1 MKLSLSDIAAPSVIS
16 PCFVIGVTEGA
27 PLSAS
32 AAALDEACGG
42 RISRMVENRDIS
54 SSIGK
59 TTFLHHLDGIQAER
73 VLVVG
78 FGKLGKLNCSRFDRA
93 CLEAGKVLRN
103 HPVTSSHICLHEVEF
118 GNSGFEWKLRQA
130 ALAIQRANYRY
141 TATKPLKINSPQPL
155 QSASFQGDSRHQK
168 AIDQAAAM
176 AAGFQVARQ
185 LSDLPA
191 NICNPAY
198 LAQEALAI
206 AREHEGVELE
216 ILEEAQMAELGM
228 DALLGVSRG
237 SANPARLIIM
247 KYSGGAAGMKPVVLV
262 GKGITFDS
270 GGLSLKSPDN
280 MKQMKYDMCGA
291 ASVMGAFLACVTL
304 GLKINVVC
312 VVAAAE
318 NMPDG
323 NAYRPG
329 DVVTS
334 MSGKTIE
341 VLNTDAEGRLVLC
354 DALTYSERF
363 KPAAIIDVATL
374 TGACVVA
381 LGHHASGLFS
391 NDDELANDLI
401 AAGEDV
407 VDRAW
412 RLPLW
417 DDYQSQLDSPFADM
431 QNVGGMPA
439 GAVTA
444 GCFLSRFVEDQRWAH
459 LDIAGSAWKWNEKEG
474 ATGRPVG
481 LLTRY
486 LMSVA
491 GEGLA

>member
-1 MKLSLSDIAAPSVIS
+1 MKLSLTDAAAPGIKS
-16 PCFVIGVTEGA
+16 PCIVIGVLEGG

-32 AAALDEACGG
+32 AASLDEACGG
-42 RISRMVENRDIS
+42 TISRMLENRDIAV
-54 SSIGK
+54 SIGK
-59 TTFLHHLDGIQAER
+59 TTFLHKLEGILAER

-78 FGKLGKLNCSRFDRA
+78 FGKPEKLNRSRFDRA
-93 CLEAGKVLRN
+93 CLAAGKVLRD
-103 HPVTSSHICLHEVEF
+103 HPLASCHVCLHEIGFDGTGF
-118 GNSGFEWKLRQA
+118 GWKLRQA
-130 ALAIQRANYRY
+130 ALAIHRANYRY
-141 TATKPLKINSPQPL
+141 TATKPLKVNSPQPL
-155 QSASFQGDSRHQK
+155 QSASFQGDSSYQG
-168 AIDQAAAM
+168 AIDQAAAF
-176 AAGFQVARQ
+176 AAGYQTARQ

-198 LAQEALAI
+198 LAQEAMAI
-206 AREHEGVELE
+206 AREHAAVELE
-216 ILEEAQMAELGM
+216 ILEEEQMAELGM

-237 SANPARLIIM
+237 SANPARLIIL
-247 KYSGGAAGMKPVVLV
+247 KYNGGKSSERPVVLV

-291 ASVMGAFLACVTL
+291 AGVMGAFLACVL
-304 GLKINVVC
+304 LRLEISVVC
-312 VVAAAE
+312 IIAAAE

-354 DALTYSERF
+354 DALTYCQRF
-363 KPAAIIDVATL
+363 KPSVIIDVATL

-381 LGHHASGLFS
+381 LGHHATGLFS
-391 NDDELANDLI
+391 NDDELANALL
-401 AAGEDV
+401 AAGDDV

-444 GCFLSRFVEDQRWAH
+444 GCFLSRFVEHQRWAH
-459 LDIAGSAWKWNEKEG
+459 LDIAGSAWKWNDKEG

-481 LLTRY
+481 LLAAY
-486 LMSVA
+486 LMS
-491 GEGLA
+491 LADVDLV

>member
-1 MKLSLSDIAAPSVIS
+1 MKLSLSDVAAPSVIT
-16 PCFVIGVTEGA
+16 PCIVIGVIEGA
-27 PLSAS
+27 PLSES
-32 AAALDEACGG
+32 ADALDRASGG
-42 RISRMVENRDIS
+42 KISRMLENRDIS
-54 SSIGK
+54 TSIGK
-59 TTFLHHLDGIQAER
+59 TTFLYHLEGIRAER
-73 VLVVG
+73 ILVVG
-78 FGKLGKLNCSRFDRA
+78 FGKPDKLNRSRFDRA

-103 HPVTSSHICLHEVEF
+103 HPMTSCHVCLHEVAF
-118 GNSGFEWKLRQA
+118 GDSPFDWKLRQA
-130 ALAIQRANYRY
+130 ALAIHRANYRY
-141 TATKPLKINSPQPL
+141 TATKPLKTNAPQPL
-155 QSASFQGDSRHQK
+155 QSASFQGASSHQK
-168 AIDQAAAM
+168 AIDQAAAI
-176 AAGFQVARQ
+176 AAGYQVARQ

-198 LAQEALAI
+198 LAQEAMAI
-206 AREHEGVELE
+206 SREYEAVELE

-237 SANPARLIIM
+237 SANPARLIIL
-247 KYSGGAAGMKPVVLV
+247 KYSGGKAEEQPVVLV

-270 GGLSLKSPDN
+270 GGLSLKSPEN

-291 ASVMGAFLACVTL
+291 ATVMGAFLSCVTL
-304 GLKINVVC
+304 GLAINVVC
-312 VVAAAE
+312 IVAAAE

-329 DVVTS
+329 DIVTS

-363 KPAAIIDVATL
+363 RPAAIIDVATL

-391 NDDELANDLI
+391 NDDALANALT

-444 GCFLSRFVEDQRWAH
+444 GCFLSRFVEHQRWAH

-481 LLTRY
+481 LLSRY
-486 LMSVA
+486 LMSLA
-491 GEGLA
+491 GEKLA